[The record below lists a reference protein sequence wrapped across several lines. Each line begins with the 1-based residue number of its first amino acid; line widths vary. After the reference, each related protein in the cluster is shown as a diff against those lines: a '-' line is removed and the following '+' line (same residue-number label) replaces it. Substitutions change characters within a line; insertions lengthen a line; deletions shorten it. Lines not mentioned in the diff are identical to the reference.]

1 MKCRPSVGQLA
12 TAGVLLFEL
21 SLAAKVH
28 SSEGVDDA
36 FQQFMVRHGRSY
48 DLDSQEYLER
58 RELFAQRKMEVM
70 QQNNRSSR
78 WTAGLNKFSDF
89 KPEELKALH
98 GYKPSQV
105 RDAGLSLMQEEETHA
120 NLKVALPDEV
130 NWRHLKDAGEIVDQG
145 SCGSCWAISATTVL
159 NAHSEI
165 HRKRVARFST
175 QEMINCVPNPQEC
188 GGSGGCQG
196 ATVELGIAWA
206 VQNGLSEENQ
216 VPYMASDGRCGKSSF
231 LESGKGLLRGS
242 NMGGSSFGLTGFRVL
257 PSNKEEPLARA
268 LAELGPVAVSVAANN
283 WFNYYG
289 GIFDTCD
296 NIVNHAVTLYGY
308 GRKGADKY
316 WLVKN
321 SWGEDWGESGF
332 IRILRHQSEDA
343 FCGIDTDP
351 SKGVACKHGPKEVEV
366 CGTCGILYDSVVPQF
381 EDSKDNN

>member
-1 MKCRPSVGQLA
+1 MKCSSSALGVLA
-12 TAGVLLFEL
+12 TLLNLNFG
-21 SLAAKVH
+21 AKVH
-28 SSEGVDDA
+28 SSEGIDVA
-36 FQQFMVRHGRSY
+36 FEDFIQRHGRSY
-48 DLDSQEYLER
+48 VKDTQEYLER
-58 RELFAQRKMEVM
+58 RELFAQRKAEVM

-78 WTAGLNKFSDF
+78 WTAGLNKFADF
-89 KPEELKALH
+89 RPEELKALH

-105 RDAGLSLMQEEETHA
+105 RDTGLSLMQEAEDHA
-120 NLKVALPDEV
+120 NLKVALPDKV
-130 NWRHLKDAGEIVDQG
+130 DWRHLKDASEIVDQG

-165 HRKRVARFST
+165 HRNKATRFST
-175 QEMINCVPNPQEC
+175 QEMVNCVPNPQEC
-188 GGSGGCQG
+188 GGQGGCQG

-206 VQNGLSEENQ
+206 VQNGLSEEDQ
-216 VPYMASDGRCGKSSF
+216 VPYMANDGRCGKSSF
-231 LESGKGLLRGS
+231 LEGSAKGLRGS
-242 NMGGSSFGLTGFRVL
+242 RGGATMGLTGFRVL

-321 SWGEDWGESGF
+321 SWGEDWGENGF
-332 IRILRHQSEDA
+332 IRVLRHDSEDA
-343 FCGIDTDP
+343 FCGVDTDP
-351 SKGVACKHGPKEVEV
+351 SKGVACKNGPKEVEV
-366 CGTCGILYDSVVPQF
+366 CGTCGILYDSVVPRF
-381 EDSKDNN
+381 DDVKDS